1 MKRISVLGS
10 TGSIGQNALKVAR
23 HLNLDI
29 QVVALAARENIDLL
43 EAQAREFN
51 PDLIAV
57 YNPDRAYELQK
68 RLPGKTVLAGMEGLL
83 AAASYSSAD
92 MVISAI
98 AGTLGLQPTIE
109 AILAGKDIGLA
120 NKEALVSGGA
130 LIMKLV
136 QDNGVSLIPID
147 SEHSAIF
154 QCLKEEKREAVR
166 RLILTSSGG
175 PFRTW
180 TEERLKNVTVADA
193 LNHPTWKMGP
203 KVTIDSST
211 LMNKGL
217 EVIEAYWLFNVPLDK
232 IDVVIHPQSI
242 IHSLV
247 EFNDYSIL
255 AQMGEPNMIVPIQY
269 AMTYPVRRPGLLKP
283 FDFVKNGK
291 LDFAAPD
298 LKAFRCLGL
307 AYEALQK
314 GGSMPCYMNAANEVL
329 VERFL
334 AGEIEWSEISS
345 HLEFLMGRHPV
356 IPIDSL
362 ETILAIDAVA
372 REEASNL
379 ERVSIGITGLA
390 ASKPRG

>member
-10 TGSIGQNALKVAR
+10 TGSIGQNVLKVAR
-23 HLNLDI
+23 HLSQDI
-29 QVVALAARENIDLL
+29 QVAALAARENIDLL
-43 EAQAREFN
+43 EAQAKEFN

-57 YNPDRAYELQK
+57 YHPDRACELQK

-83 AAASYSSAD
+83 AAASCAGAD

-98 AGTLGLQPTIE
+98 AGTLGLQPTIA

-136 QDNGVSLIPID
+136 QENGVSLIPID

-154 QCLKEEKREAVR
+154 QCLKEEKREAIR
-166 RLILTSSGG
+166 RLVLTSSGG

-180 TEERLKNVTVADA
+180 TEERLKTATVADA

-217 EVIEAYWLFNVPLDK
+217 EVIEAYWLFNVPLEK
-232 IDVVIHPQSI
+232 IEVVIHPQSI

-269 AMTYPVRRPGLLKP
+269 AMTYPVRHPGLLKP

-291 LDFAAPD
+291 LEFAAPD

-307 AYEALQK
+307 AFEALRK

-334 AGEIEWSEISS
+334 AGEIEWSEISLQ
-345 HLEFLMGRHPV
+345 LELLMDRHSV

-372 REEASNL
+372 REEASSF
-379 ERVSIGITGLA
+379 EVTRC
-390 ASKPRG
+390 